1 MGDENSQ
8 HFPYGVHSAQD
19 VFHKRISQ
27 SFDGMPQIETDID
40 DILIWG
46 QKDEDNDHHLIR
58 CLEKPRKIGV
68 TVNINKCQFKTTE
81 LVYLGHKLTASGVE
95 PDEEKK
101 KSIMSLPVPEEKKKL
116 FKDCWV

>member
-1 MGDENSQ
+1 M
-8 HFPYGVHSAQD
+8 HSAQD

-58 CLEKPRKIGV
+58 RLEKPRKIGV

-81 LVYLGHKLTASGVE
+81 LVHLGHKLTASGAE
-95 PDEEKK
+95 PDEKKK
-101 KSIMSLPVPEEKKKL
+101 KSIMSLPVPEEKKRL